1 MNMAAEKNMAIKR
14 NSRNN
19 FIATHSQP
27 NKDSSSEN
35 EDEIEADEIER
46 LRRKKR
52 CSERVTR
59 PVYDP
64 FVDKQV
70 GHEALLDAL
79 GSSDKKF
86 NQVEEE
92 DELQSE
98 NGDDPDF
105 EPVHKNNEI
114 KSRKGDSITKN
125 TIVGSN
131 DGKILYP

>member
-27 NKDSSSEN
+27 NKDSSSED

-59 PVYDP
+59 SVYDP
-64 FVDKQV
+64 FVDTQV

-92 DELQSE
+92 EDLQSE
-98 NGDDPDF
+98 NEDDPDF
-105 EPVHKNNEI
+105 EPIIKNNE
-114 KSRKGDSITKN
+114 D
-125 TIVGSN
+125 
-131 DGKILYP
+131 DPDF